1 MACRKSCRMIRNP
14 EDKTLSAAKTETME
28 TAEALT
34 LRFGVDTTVKAD
46 ELLQN
51 NLTEFEWVA
60 RNKLYP
66 DFWGRN
72 LIGENCLTKEEIAFL
87 HRQGCKI
94 AAIYPASTP
103 KETEKQG
110 TQLAK
115 EVGATAFALG
125 IPDGIAIFL
134 EIGEDEKVTADFM
147 KGFAK
152 ALLSAKWLP
161 GFKVSTDA
169 KFTFDR
175 EYSRGM
181 QTDRDLFA
189 KCLIWAVTPSLPEF
203 ERTTTTH
210 LIYPDAWLP
219 YAPSGITRREIAIW
233 QYGKDCHPIDSDA
246 GKETTFNV
254 NLVRDERV
262 IIETMF

>member
-1 MACRKSCRMIRNP
+1 MACRKSCRIIHNP
-14 EDKTLSAAKTETME
+14 KDEAPAAVASETME
-28 TAEALT
+28 EAESLT

-72 LIGENCLTKEEIAFL
+72 LAGENCLTKEEIDFL
-87 HRQGCKI
+87 RRQGCKI
-94 AAIYPASTP
+94 AALYPTSAS
-103 KETEKQG
+103 KETKKQG

-115 EVGATAFALG
+115 EAGTAALALG
-125 IPDGIAIFL
+125 IPGGTAIFL
-134 EIGEDEKVTADFM
+134 EIGEDEKVAADFM
-147 KGFAK
+147 KGFAGTLH
-152 ALLSAKWLP
+152 AAGFTP

-169 KFTFDR
+169 RFGFDR

-181 QTDRDLFA
+181 QTDRELFA
-189 KCLIWAVTPSLPEF
+189 KCLIWATTPSLPEF

-210 LIYPDAWLP
+210 LIYPDVWLP

-246 GKETTFNV
+246 GEETTFNV

-262 IIETMF
+262 ILEKMF

>member
-1 MACRKSCRMIRNP
+1 MACRKACRSIRGP
-14 EDKTLSAAKTETME
+14 EEGMSPAGKTEK
-28 TAEALT
+28 AEAVT
-34 LRFGVDTTVKAD
+34 LRFGVDTAGKAD
-46 ELLQN
+46 EVLQN

-72 LIGENCLTKEEIAFL
+72 LVGENCLTEEEIRFL

-94 AAIYPASTP
+94 AAIYPASAP

-110 TQLAK
+110 VQTAK
-115 EVGATAFALG
+115 EAGAAALALG
-125 IPDGIAIFL
+125 IPAGTAIFF
-134 EIGEDEKVTADFM
+134 EIEEGEKVTSDFM

-152 ALLSAKWLP
+152 TLLSAKWTP

-169 KFTFDR
+169 KFMFDR

-181 QTDRDLFA
+181 QAERELFA
-189 KCLIWAVTPSLPEF
+189 KCLIWAVAPSLPEF

-233 QYGKDCHPIDSDA
+233 QYGKNCHPIESDV
-246 GKETTFNV
+246 GKEMTFNV
-254 NLVRDERV
+254 DLVRDERV
-262 IIETMF
+262 ILEKMF